1 MTWECQAPEAGS
13 WESTH
18 GSRSGAP
25 RDGARM
31 GPGATACRRDG
42 DRKWVGE
49 SSPPFWGSPAEG
61 EESRGRPLSGWAWA
75 LALREGGNGGPSGDE
90 GLGAGAGGEGRN
102 GWGPHASPWDTES
115 SGGGWEGL
123 ALATALGTP
132 GDPLPEEVPAS
143 PLPRNAVGLWRT
155 ARRVAHWE
163 RLLDTS
169 HRRSLSSAESGT
181 SRFAPLSTHP
191 RFQDCFYT
199 GAAGAG
205 KRRGL

>member
-1 MTWECQAPEAGS
+1 M
-13 WESTH
+13 H

-31 GPGATACRRDG
+31 GPGATACRHDG

-61 EESRGRPLSGWAWA
+61 EGSRGRPLSGWAWA
-75 LALREGGNGGPSGDE
+75 LALREGGNGAPSGDE

-102 GWGPHASPWDTES
+102 GWGTHASPWDTES
-115 SGGGWEGL
+115 SGSGWEWS
-123 ALATALGTP
+123 GTP
-132 GDPLPEEVPAS
+132 CNPLPGEAPAS
-143 PLPRNAVGLWRT
+143 TPPRNAAGLWRT
-155 ARRVAHWE
+155 ARRVARWQ

-169 HRRSLSSAESGT
+169 HRQSPRSAESGT
-181 SRFAPLSTHP
+181 RRFAPLSTHP